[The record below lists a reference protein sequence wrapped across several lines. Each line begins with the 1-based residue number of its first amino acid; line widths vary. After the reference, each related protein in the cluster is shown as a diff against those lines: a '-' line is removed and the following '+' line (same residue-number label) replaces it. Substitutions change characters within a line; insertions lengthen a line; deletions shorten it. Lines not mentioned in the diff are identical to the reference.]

1 MDAIKKNKA
10 YFVGYTPK
18 KTNVEKLAKYIA
30 EKTLP
35 NSTLKGKPKSNK
47 RFQ

>member
-1 MDAIKKNKA
+1 MGSIEKKKT
-10 YFVGYTPK
+10 YFGYTPK
-18 KTNVEKLAKYIA
+18 STNVQKLQKYIA

-47 RFQ
+47 RF